1 MKPGNGWQLQKLVSD
16 FKMGV
21 VKEFWTPTKKAAT
34 KKAMKEMKTEKSM
47 KKAMTKKAA
56 TKKAMKAMKTE
67 KAMKKTI

>member
-34 KKAMKEMKTEKSM
+34 KKAKKSM
-47 KKAMTKKAA
+47 KKKAMTKKAA